1 MSVEFW
7 NSLVTARPFSPSATH
22 LTRETS
28 IPICLFVLCKGVGS
42 TISRAGA
49 WPMAAP
55 GWHCCDLP
63 LSSLL
68 SAGITLT
75 KELWSCGSVMLLTSA
90 FGGRGGWQCLQKWAW
105 TFRTFFS
112 LEESWVSHERRI
124 RFFKIWPV
132 SAQKSPFTAVRA
144 FSVCWHLFLYGFLQ
158 TLFLSPVYSDV
169 QSAFQLCKKDFP

>member
-22 LTRETS
+22 LTSETS

-42 TISRAGA
+42 TISCAGA

-68 SAGITLT
+68 LAGITLT
-75 KELWSCGSVMLLTSA
+75 NGAVKLWVGHAAHLCLRGQRRMTLPPEMILNFQNFLLFGRELGVTWEANQIFLNLTYFCSKEPIHSSESFLCVLAFVPVCLSTNPVFITCLQWCPISLSVM
-90 FGGRGGWQCLQKWAW
+90 
-105 TFRTFFS
+105 
-112 LEESWVSHERRI
+112 
-124 RFFKIWPV
+124 
-132 SAQKSPFTAVRA
+132 
-144 FSVCWHLFLYGFLQ
+144 
-158 TLFLSPVYSDV
+158 
-169 QSAFQLCKKDFP
+169 